1 MNRKP
6 GNIQLP
12 PVFAAL
18 RLGKTSNIERRMIQ
32 LTMPDG
38 MLNVGCSMFDVQFRP
53 ESNPGESVVS
63 FNPTGGMQ

>member
-6 GNIQLP
+6 GNIQPP

-32 LTMPDG
+32 LTMPDW
-38 MLNVGCSMFDVQFRP
+38 MLNVECLLAIYRSWILNVFHSPIGGRP
-53 ESNPGESVVS
+53 
-63 FNPTGGMQ
+63 